1 MSHRPAAVAAL
12 PTRTLATVLMLALGW
27 VFLYLDRTTLYPL
40 LPVIGA
46 EFRLSGVQQGA
57 IASLYFLV
65 YVAMQVPSGLLG
77 DRFGLKRVL
86 MVMYTLAGLGVV
98 GVGLLARS
106 YPLLLL
112 FVAVHAVGAGS
123 YYSTSY
129 GITVS
134 SVSPQRRG
142 LASAIVT
149 VGMASGMALGLA
161 LPGVLYDLLGS
172 WRAPFLLLG
181 LCTLGMVPLFAMGV
195 SGRGVGGGGQ
205 GEIGRLLRHRGL
217 LLLGLA
223 AFLILWSQWTVLTWA
238 PSFLYRERGLDIRQA
253 GLYTAVVAAPGVLG
267 ALLWGR
273 LSDRVGRRRLLGL
286 LLPFTL
292 LCLLG
297 IAFAR
302 QKALLLLS
310 LGGFGLT
317 GALAL
322 NPLFVAWV
330 GDMALRQGRGGVGT
344 AIAVINALAVGSS
357 IVAPVV
363 SGRILDVTGS
373 LAGAFLLS
381 GACVGMGWALLW
393 AVPEGAPPLTAPRA
407 PPKMVSGR
415 GNAPM
420 A

>member
-1 MSHRPAAVAAL
+1 VIHRPAAVAAL
-12 PTRTLATVLMLALGW
+12 PTRTLATVLVLALGW

-112 FVAVHAVGAGS
+112 FVAVHAVGAGA

-161 LPGVLYDLLGS
+161 LPGVLYDL
-172 WRAPFLLLG
+172 
-181 LCTLGMVPLFAMGV
+181 
-195 SGRGVGGGGQ
+195 
-205 GEIGRLLRHRGL
+205 
-217 LLLGLA
+217 
-223 AFLILWSQWTVLTWA
+223 
-238 PSFLYRERGLDIRQA
+238 
-253 GLYTAVVAAPGVLG
+253 
-267 ALLWGR
+267 
-273 LSDRVGRRRLLGL
+273 
-286 LLPFTL
+286 
-292 LCLLG
+292 
-297 IAFAR
+297 
-302 QKALLLLS
+302 
-310 LGGFGLT
+310 
-317 GALAL
+317 
-322 NPLFVAWV
+322 
-330 GDMALRQGRGGVGT
+330 
-344 AIAVINALAVGSS
+344 
-357 IVAPVV
+357 
-363 SGRILDVTGS
+363 
-373 LAGAFLLS
+373 
-381 GACVGMGWALLW
+381 
-393 AVPEGAPPLTAPRA
+393 
-407 PPKMVSGR
+407 
-415 GNAPM
+415 
-420 A
+420 